1 MRSTLD
7 IAIQTFEQTR
17 WRPLTMSP
25 RPLPMHTSVTSPLR
39 IEVETAAYISS
50 DNIESFPINGEDKK
64 LGESGISHKES
75 CLHPSVDLT
84 TSVC

>member
-1 MRSTLD
+1 MY
-7 IAIQTFEQTR
+7 
-17 WRPLTMSP
+17 P
-25 RPLPMHTSVTSPLR
+25 SVTSPSS

-50 DNIESFPINGEDKK
+50 DNLESFPVNGEDKK